1 MTTFRFLLAPVALAL
16 AAAMPALAAS
26 TAASSAS
33 SASSAS
39 IGSLSDSI
47 QDSSQGSSRP
57 ARTAQ
62 GDYQVTAVAA
72 VDGKPGMLRVTLV
85 AADVGADA
93 DAGEGFDL
101 LLPQKAAAAGG
112 VAVGQVVHAAPRPY
126 GVEFARADNREA
138 FFLVLQDEWYRELAS
153 NPV

>member
-1 MTTFRFLLAPVALAL
+1 MTALRFLLTPYAMAVA
-16 AAAMPALAAS
+16 AAAMPAQAAS

-47 QDSSQGSSRP
+47 RNSSDASSRP

-62 GDYQVTAVAA
+62 GDYQVTAVAV
-72 VDGKPGMLRVTLV
+72 VDGKPGMLRVTLA
-85 AADVGADA
+85 AADGD
-93 DAGEGFDL
+93 DGEGFDL
-101 LLPQKAAAAGG
+101 LLPQKAADAGG

>member
-1 MTTFRFLLAPVALAL
+1 MTALRFLLAPVALAFA
-16 AAAMPALAAS
+16 AAAMPAFAAS

-33 SASSAS
+33 STSSAS

-47 QDSSQGSSRP
+47 QNSSDASSRP

-72 VDGKPGMLRVTLV
+72 VDDKPGMLRVTLQ
-85 AADVGADA
+85 AAAQGD
-93 DAGEGFDL
+93 ETFDL
-101 LLPQKAAAAGG
+101 LLPQKAALAGG
-112 VAVGQVVHAAPRPY
+112 VAVGQVVHAAARPY